1 MFNATVST
9 ISRMFGASTSSLNTD
24 RTRHHGDER
33 DPLAGSSTEAGR
45 SSEEA
50 HGHVSRRPS
59 LDGHW
64 HSGFDST
71 PLLTRKQSSRLSSS
85 VSTTTAAPEIR
96 DYPGPPHVLWKAPYH
111 PYSHLQRQN
120 GQDSPTKS
128 VSGMSMV
135 VTTPTTAGW
144 GAQPMSRSASSP
156 SLLLT
161 PLSNAPP
168 GGISHIGY
176 RDQRP
181 SSSLGRR
188 SSRSIKLATDS
199 MYISEDSDVEVES
212 DRSVRNGVTGHILPK
227 QLSPIH
233 EQQVPFPPH
242 RKLSLDSVPRTP
254 DSTRTFDRINGL
266 NAFINRPLK
275 RSLSQTS
282 TSTHKSN
289 ISAAPPVIPPLDLRP
304 SFHNAMSVQAAGPG
318 RLSPTCAAGQAPPIP
333 RKSRLA
339 PPSLPTV
346 IGSPRQTN
354 KVSVIYE
361 DGASYGGP
369 ASART
374 SSFITAPS
382 ISLNTPT
389 AEPGQQRFS
398 FGHELGPNVYLDPSS
413 FASDSARGE
422 SMTTD
427 ADETPHATHPA
438 QRLPAGLYDDV
449 YLGGAD
455 EFGQMPMHA
464 SRPTS
469 RSSLRP
475 GNPTPSST
483 HSRSRNSSLTAPRSA
498 SPADET
504 FLDKRWLK
512 GLSFGSERFAFPS
525 PGKAR
530 EGRFSCAFVLFCVG
544 FIMPWCW
551 LIGGWLLTSDGEV
564 QEEERGP
571 VLPLWH
577 KRQTPP
583 PLVKASEEE
592 RKADTD
598 VPAASATDK
607 NMGEKRAKAS
617 SWYPLLAPSLES
629 LTPPNKDA
637 ASTRRLKRCLP
648 TTRRTDPWIRRCR
661 AAAAVSGILL
671 FAACII
677 AIIFAAGVHR

>member
-1 MFNATVST
+1 MFST

-24 RTRHHGDER
+24 RTRVHGDER
-33 DPLAGSSTEAGR
+33 DPLAGSGTEAGR

-50 HGHVSRRPS
+50 NGHVSRHRPS

-64 HSGFDST
+64 HSDST
-71 PLLTRKQSSRLSSS
+71 PLLTRKQSSRFSSS
-85 VSTTTAAPEIR
+85 VSTSAAPEIH
-96 DYPGPPHVLWKAPYH
+96 YPGPPHVLWKAPHH

-120 GQDSPTKS
+120 GEDSPTKS

-161 PLSNAPP
+161 PLSNAP
-168 GGISHIGY
+168 GY
-176 RDQRP
+176 RDHRP

-212 DRSVRNGVTGHILPK
+212 DRSVRNGAAGNLLPK

-254 DSTRTFDRINGL
+254 DSTRTFDRINGH

-289 ISAAPPVIPPLDLRP
+289 ISAVPPVIPPLDLRP
-304 SFHNAMSVQAAGPG
+304 SFQNALGGQGPG
-318 RLSPTCAAGQAPPIP
+318 RLSPTCAQAPVP
-333 RKSRLA
+333 RKSRLP

-354 KVSVIYE
+354 KVSIIYE

-369 ASART
+369 GSART

-382 ISLNTPT
+382 ISLSTPVM
-389 AEPGQQRFS
+389 EPGQRFS

-427 ADETPHATHPA
+427 ADDTPHATYPG
-438 QRLPAGLYDDV
+438 QRLPAGLYDDP
-449 YLGGAD
+449 YLGAD
-455 EFGQMPMHA
+455 EFGQVHTRPN
-464 SRPTS
+464 SRA
-469 RSSLRP
+469 SLRP
-475 GNPTPSST
+475 GNPAPSST
-483 HSRSRNSSLTAPRSA
+483 QSHSRNSSLTAPRTSA
-498 SPADET
+498 LRTRSVSPADES
-504 FLDKRWLK
+504 FLHHRWLK
-512 GLSFGSERFAFPS
+512 GLSFGSQRFVFPPSGGDRER
-525 PGKAR
+525 
-530 EGRFSCAFVLFCVG
+530 RFSCAFALFCAG

-551 LIGGWLLTSDGEV
+551 LIGGWLLANNGEV
-564 QEEERGP
+564 QEEEGGS

-583 PLVKASEEE
+583 LVKADEK
-592 RKADTD
+592 RKADTG
-598 VPAASATDK
+598 VPPSGIATGK
-607 NMGEKRAKAS
+607 TVEEKRAKTS
-617 SWYPLLAPSLES
+617 SWYPLIAPSLES
-629 LTPPNKDA
+629 LSPPNKEA
-637 ASTRRLKRCLP
+637 VSTRRLKRSLP
-648 TTRRTDPWIRRCR
+648 STRRTDPWIRRCR

-671 FAACII
+671 LAACIV

>member
-24 RTRHHGDER
+24 RFRRDER
-33 DPLAGSSTEAGR
+33 DPLAGTSTEAGR

-50 HGHVSRRPS
+50 NGHVSRRTS
-59 LDGHW
+59 LDGH
-64 HSGFDST
+64 SDST

-85 VSTTTAAPEIR
+85 ISTSAAPDIQ
-96 DYPGPPHVLWKAPYH
+96 YPGPPHVLWKAPHH
-111 PYSHLQRQN
+111 PYSHLQRQS

-135 VTTPTTAGW
+135 ITTPTTAGW
-144 GAQPMSRSASSP
+144 GAAPMSRSASSP

-161 PLSNAPP
+161 PLLSTSASQP
-168 GGISHIGY
+168 GHP
-176 RDQRP
+176 RP
-181 SSSLGRR
+181 SSLGRR

-199 MYISEDSDVEVES
+199 MYASEDSDAES
-212 DRSVRNGVTGHILPK
+212 DRSLRNGTTGHTLPK

-254 DSTRTFDRINGL
+254 DSTRTFDRINGH

-304 SFHNAMSVQAAGPG
+304 NFQTVMGVQGPQG
-318 RLSPTCAAGQAPPIP
+318 RLSPTGAAAPVP

-346 IGSPRQTN
+346 IGSARQTN

-382 ISLNTPT
+382 VSLNTPT
-389 AEPGQQRFS
+389 AEPGQRFS
-398 FGHELGPNVYLDPSS
+398 FGELGPNVYLDPSS

-427 ADETPHATHPA
+427 ADETPNATHPA
-438 QRLPAGLYDDV
+438 QRLPAGLYD
-449 YLGGAD
+449 LSHGAD
-455 EFGQMPMHA
+455 EFGQMHTRPN
-464 SRPTS
+464 SRT
-469 RSSLRP
+469 SLRP
-475 GNPTPSST
+475 DNPTPPST
-483 HSRSRNSSLTAPRSA
+483 HSRSRNSSLTAPNTSALRTRSA
-498 SPADET
+498 SPADES
-504 FLDKRWLK
+504 FLDRRWLK
-512 GLSFGSERFAFPS
+512 GLSFGSQRLVFPPS
-525 PGKAR
+525 GEK
-530 EGRFSCAFVLFCVG
+530 EKRFSSAFILFCVG

-564 QEEERGP
+564 QEEERGS

-583 PLVKASEEE
+583 AKVVTERPLVKADGKG
-592 RKADTD
+592 RADTD
-598 VPAASATDK
+598 ATAGK
-607 NMGEKRAKAS
+607 EVGEKKAKSS
-617 SWYPLLAPSLES
+617 SWYPLVAPSLES
-629 LTPPNKDA
+629 LTPPNKDIRDTTP
-637 ASTRRLKRCLP
+637 TRRLKGCFRC
-648 TTRRTDPWIRRCR
+648 TRRTDPWIRKCR
-661 AAAAVSGILL
+661 VAAAVSGILIL
-671 FAACII
+671 AACVV
-677 AIIFAAGVHR
+677 AIVFAAGVHR